1 MENLLSNQKK
11 KIEKKITLNN
21 DTFLNFLV
29 NQEKCIDTTFK
40 NLTDSNSMSKEI
52 CKSVKPVGTRPG
64 IMY

>member
-1 MENLLSNQKK
+1 MIKK
-11 KIEKKITLNN
+11 KIEKKITLKNA
-21 DTFLNFLV
+21 TFLNFLV

>member
-1 MENLLSNQKK
+1 MENLLSDQKK
-11 KIEKKITLNN
+11 KIEKKITLKN

>member
-1 MENLLSNQKK
+1 MIKKK
-11 KIEKKITLNN
+11 KIEKKITLKN
-21 DTFLNFLV
+21 DTFLNFVV

>member
-1 MENLLSNQKK
+1 MENLLSDQKK
-11 KIEKKITLNN
+11 KIEKKITLKN
-21 DTFLNFLV
+21 DTFLNFVV

-52 CKSVKPVGTRPG
+52 CKSVKPIGTRPG